1 MSLAIRS
8 STISLRETPSLSIR
22 LVSSAWMSDEE
33 TMKSAPKVVAS
44 KEETHENTEVEDDHE
59 LNSSDGEV
67 PTFAESNDMDDFM
80 AELEAEQMG
89 M

>member
-1 MSLAIRS
+1 MH
-8 STISLRETPSLSIR
+8 
-22 LVSSAWMSDEE
+22 VSAAWMSDEE
-33 TMKSAPKVVAS
+33 KVAPKVVAS
-44 KEETHENTEVEDDHE
+44 KEETHENTEVEDDYS
-59 LNSSDGEV
+59 LDSSDASV